1 MARRVIRIVAWSVGA
16 LFVLVLGGIV
26 IGIATF
32 DPERWKP
39 RIVDAIKQA
48 TGRDIVLKGHIGLA
62 LSLRPTIKVEDI
74 VLSNPPGF
82 SRPDMATVQ
91 RLDLQLALLSL
102 LSRRIEIDRLTV
114 MHPDILFETNA
125 QGQPN
130 WVFTPK
136 QPPMPATAAGAPAEN
151 NKPTPLAIE
160 VQDVRLDNGSFAYR
174 DGKTG
179 QISALAVKQ
188 FATKAVSANAPL
200 HLTATFVHEGMDV
213 DLTADT
219 GPLSRLTDQ
228 TATGPFPVKL
238 TLQTASAKITLE
250 GTVAKPLV
258 GQGLDLV
265 LTADVPD
272 LAPFAP
278 AAKHDLPPLHSM
290 VLTARLA
297 DGGKGPT
304 SSIAVQDLKL
314 TSSAG
319 DLAGNLILTPGTPP
333 SLSGTLKAER
343 IDADQLLQRH
353 PAPDTPPK
361 TSGAPPAPA
370 TVAKSSRLF
379 PDRPIPFGDLQMLNT
394 DLHLTIATLR
404 LGGADYKAIAARA
417 LLRDGVLKLDP
428 AMADLPQGHVAITLT
443 VDAGQKAPPVRL
455 TAHAPG
461 IALQPLLA
469 ALGEPNYASGNLEVL
484 ADLHG
489 AGESPHAIAASLDG
503 SVGLAVAGGTIDVKR
518 IGGAATGII
527 EKLNPK
533 ILGAG
538 ADALRCFAVRLD
550 LNKGIGTFRA
560 LALSSGLVTMDGSG
574 TINIADET
582 LALSVRSHALVGNT
596 AITMPMQVSGPI
608 AAPRTKIDELGLA
621 RSNAGALSGSIGS
634 LLGGDKLLSGAEKL
648 LGADKLPGGGSA
660 DVCPGALALAR
671 GQAGPAPEAV
681 PPATPSTPAPQT
693 EPQPKLP
700 NAGKLLQQLFR

>member
-1 MARRVIRIVAWSVGA
+1 MARRVMRIVAWSVGA
-16 LFVLVLGGIV
+16 LFVLVFGGIV

-32 DPERWKP
+32 DPETWKP
-39 RIVDAIKQA
+39 RIVDAVKQA

-82 SRPDMATVQ
+82 SRPEMATVQ
-91 RLDLQLALLSL
+91 RVDLQLAVLSL
-102 LSRRIEIDRLTV
+102 LSRRIEIDRLIVTR
-114 MHPDILFETNA
+114 PDVLFETSA

-130 WVFTPK
+130 WVFTAR
-136 QPPMPATAAGAPAEN
+136 QPPIPTTVAGAPAEG
-151 NKPTPLAIE
+151 NKPAPLVIE

-179 QISALAVKQ
+179 RLIVLAVKQ

-200 HLTATFVHEGMDV
+200 HLAATFTHDGMDV

-238 TLQTASAKITLE
+238 TLRAASAKITLE

-265 LTADVPD
+265 LSADVPD
-272 LAPFAP
+272 LSILAPT
-278 AAKHDLPPLHSM
+278 AKRDLPPLRSM
-290 VLTARLA
+290 VLMARLS
-297 DGGKGPT
+297 DGGKGPA
-304 SSIAVQDLKL
+304 SGVAVRDLKL

-319 DLAGNLILTPGTPP
+319 DLAGDLILTPGTPP
-333 SLSGTLKAER
+333 RLTGTLRAER
-343 IDADQLLQRH
+343 IDADQLLRPH
-353 PAPDTPPK
+353 PASDSPPK
-361 TSGAPPAPA
+361 TSGLPPVPA
-370 TVAKSSRLF
+370 TVAKSGKLF
-379 PDRPIPFGDLQMLNT
+379 PDRPIPFGELQMLNT

-404 LGGADYKAIAARA
+404 LGGADYNAIDAHA
-417 LLRDGVLKLDP
+417 LLLDGVLKLDP
-428 AMADLPQGHVAITLT
+428 AMADLPQGHVAVTLT
-443 VDAGQKAPPVRL
+443 VDAGQKVPPVRL

-461 IALQPLLA
+461 IALQSLLS
-469 ALGEPNYASGNLEVL
+469 ALGEPTYASGNLEVS

-518 IGGAATGII
+518 IGGAASGII

-533 ILGAG
+533 ILVAG
-538 ADALRCFAVRLD
+538 ADTLRCFAVRLE

-574 TINIADET
+574 TVNLADET

-596 AITMPMQVSGPI
+596 AFTMPMQVSGPI
-608 AAPRTKIDELGLA
+608 AAPRTRVDELGIA
-621 RSNAGALSGSIGS
+621 RSNAGAFGGSIGS
-634 LLGGDKLLSGAEKL
+634 LLGRDKLLSGTE
-648 LGADKLPGGGSA
+648 KLPGGGNA
-660 DVCPGALALAR
+660 DVCPSALALAR
-671 GQAGPAPEAV
+671 GQAAPAPEADPPSSPSAPV
-681 PPATPSTPAPQT
+681 PQP

-700 NAGKLLQQLFR
+700 IPGKLLQQLFR